1 MGEQEKNIGVAQGSR
16 FNNIQ
21 TTNKSREYS
30 EDFFTCISK
39 CSDPI
44 QTNSKALRETWQAR
58 VPNGI
63 IYTSSVFS
71 RQMRFTNELWRRNL
85 MHLQVPTA

>member
-44 QTNSKALRETWQAR
+44 QTNSKAL
-58 VPNGI
+58 NGI